1 MKKLSLII
9 FALLLIFVSCEQSP
23 IFYHISQ
30 EIKLN
35 DPTIGG
41 KVYAIKKLGDTLYA
55 ANELLSYKSMSD
67 SRWTKMSTSFKVTNI
82 AVDSDNL
89 YALGNPSDD
98 TFSVYLYT
106 AEKKW
111 EKITDGV
118 SSLFD
123 DNAGNAYF
131 VKDVT
136 TGTGD
141 DASTKATVYKL
152 AGTSEP
158 ELQDVT
164 AISGSEIKSA
174 VNLGGTTYFLEN
186 TASAA
191 SASHIYISDGK
202 TVKYGTGSSWEN
214 TSVADSS
221 ITSMC
226 IFGNQLYVGTES
238 GVFVATINEGGSLSS
253 FTTLPSNAESAFGDR
268 EVLGVWK
275 FDDKDNFFVSVTSTT
290 ASIYDALWG
299 FNSDSGKW
307 NLE

>member
-30 EIKLN
+30 EIKLD

-131 VKDVT
+131 VKY
-136 TGTGD
+136 
-141 DASTKATVYKL
+141 ASTKATVYKL
-152 AGTSEP
+152 AGISS
-158 ELQDVT
+158 T
-164 AISGSEIKSA
+164 AVPDANGKAKSA

-186 TASAA
+186 TASVA
-191 SASHIYISDGK
+191 SDSHIYISDGK

>member
-30 EIKLN
+30 EIKLD

-141 DASTKATVYKL
+141 DASTKATVHKL
-152 AGTSEP
+152 AGISY
-158 ELQDVT
+158 T
-164 AISGSEIKSA
+164 AVPDANGKAKSA
-174 VNLGGTTYFLEN
+174 VNLGGTTHFLGN

-191 SASHIYISDGK
+191 SASHIYINDGK

-299 FNSDSGKW
+299 YNTASGKW

>member
-30 EIKLN
+30 EIKLD

-106 AEKKW
+106 TEKKW

-141 DASTKATVYKL
+141 AEATVHKL
-152 AGTSEP
+152 AGISY
-158 ELQDVT
+158 T
-164 AISGSEIKSA
+164 AVADANGDAKSA

-191 SASHIYISDGK
+191 SDSHIYISDGK

-214 TSVADSS
+214 TSVVDSS

-238 GVFVATINEGGSLSS
+238 GVFVATINENGSLSS

>member
-30 EIKLN
+30 EIKLD

-41 KVYAIKKLGDTLYA
+41 KVYAIKRLGDTLYA

-141 DASTKATVYKL
+141 AEATVHKL
-152 AGTSEP
+152 AGISY
-158 ELQDVT
+158 T
-164 AISGSEIKSA
+164 AVADANGDAKSA

-191 SASHIYISDGK
+191 SDSHIYISDGK

-214 TSVADSS
+214 TSVVDSS

-238 GVFVATINEGGSLSS
+238 GVFVATINENGSLSS

>member
-30 EIKLN
+30 EIKLD

-141 DASTKATVYKL
+141 DASTKATVHKL
-152 AGTSEP
+152 AGISY
-158 ELQDVT
+158 T
-164 AISGSEIKSA
+164 AVPDANGKAKSA

-226 IFGNQLYVGTES
+226 IYGSQLYVGTES

-299 FNSDSGKW
+299 YNSSSQKW

>member
-30 EIKLN
+30 EIKLD

-141 DASTKATVYKL
+141 AEATVHKL
-152 AGTSEP
+152 AGISY
-158 ELQDVT
+158 T
-164 AISGSEIKSA
+164 AVADANGDAKSA

-191 SASHIYISDGK
+191 SDSHIYISDGK

-238 GVFVATINEGGSLSS
+238 GVFVATINENGSLSS